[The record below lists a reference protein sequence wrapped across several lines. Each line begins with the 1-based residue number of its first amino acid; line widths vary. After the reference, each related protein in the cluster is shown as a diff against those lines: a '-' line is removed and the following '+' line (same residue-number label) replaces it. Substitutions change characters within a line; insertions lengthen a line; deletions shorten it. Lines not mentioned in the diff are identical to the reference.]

1 MKSRQQKHTQM
12 KNLDLKRILC
22 GLFFLGLAGFSCF
35 WTAESLFIWQP
46 SLTRIG
52 AWLIAI
58 AFYVV
63 ASLCFSKMLSVF
75 DKHADFYGKFGGRGG
90 QLTIGLLGV
99 IIFWL
104 MVSLPTNTHTLLYRA
119 SIRPIITTD
128 INRTMGYLKDLQ
140 DNNIEVKKINDKYN
154 AKKEAVDALIL
165 RLVAETENPSAPGIG
180 HRFETVLVEL
190 DRTLFDGQTGNR
202 KLQRVAKIGTT
213 QTQWLAAVNYYQK
226 QAQKQLV
233 NYRSICDKE
242 IQQVRR
248 MMNSDQLNNLIRNLE
263 IALTDI
269 ERMQGI
275 DNDIIAAAEKDLE
288 NGYAFIK
295 TNAKYIVLKPEDVNR
310 YTRDG
315 VLPEAEEMKSV
326 PDVWKDFLTTNK
338 YDGHGFFWWV
348 LVALLVDLSAF
359 IFFDKMAR

>member
-1 MKSRQQKHTQM
+1 MKK
-12 KNLDLKRILC
+12 LDFKRILC
-22 GLFFLGLAGFSCF
+22 GLFFLALAGFSCF

-46 SLTRIG
+46 SLTRPG

-63 ASLCFSKMLSVF
+63 ASLCFSKMLTAF
-75 DKHADFYGKFGGRGG
+75 DKHAVFYGKFGGRGG

-128 INRTMGYLKDLQ
+128 LNRTMGYLKDLK
-140 DNNIEVKKINDKYN
+140 DNNIEIKKINDKYN

-165 RLVAETENPSAPGIG
+165 RLIAEIDNPSAVGIG

-202 KLQRVAKIGTT
+202 KIQRVANVGSTR
-213 QTQWLAAVNYYQK
+213 TQWLTAINYYQK
-226 QAQKQLV
+226 QAQEQLV

-242 IQQVRR
+242 IEQIRR
-248 MMNSDQLNNLIRNLE
+248 TMNSEQLNNLIQNQQ

-269 ERMQGI
+269 ENMH
-275 DNDIIAAAEKDLE
+275 DVNYDIISAAEKDLE
-288 NGYAFIK
+288 MSYAFIK
-295 TNAKYIVLKPEDVNR
+295 ANSKYIVLKPEDVDR
-310 YTRDG
+310 YTREG
-315 VLPEAEEMKSV
+315 VLPETEEMKSV
-326 PDVWKDFLTTNK
+326 PDVWKDYLTTNK
-338 YDGHGFFWWV
+338 YDGHGFIWWV
-348 LVALLVDLSAF
+348 IVALLVDLSAF
-359 IFFDKMAR
+359 VFFDKLIR